1 MGKGEIAL
9 HLETWGWPGPEGAG
23 ASSQRVVECSPD
35 VGNECVVEFEPKKG
49 GLWKWE
55 TLILL
60 QAVN

>member
-1 MGKGEIAL
+1 M
-9 HLETWGWPGPEGAG
+9 ETWGWPGPEGAG